1 MTTMHA
7 ADTRHAVELTPRQGL
22 PHVMER
28 LVRDEPVTV
37 AYLGGSITAQED
49 GWRTQSYDWLQ
60 RTFPKAKLTQV
71 DAAVSGTDSTL
82 AAFRLQ
88 HDVLTQHP
96 DLLFVEF
103 SVNDS
108 GGRLTQDALEGI
120 VRQTWKANPNT
131 DICFIYTVSDTLL
144 PRLLQGN
151 IADSSEEAENV
162 AEHYGIPSINFGVT
176 IAAAVRSGSMVM
188 IGPAPLPDAPAG
200 KRPISFSPD
209 GTHPYPETGH
219 RMYLAAFIRS
229 FLAMEAMHPARLDR
243 QRSPLDRDNLERA
256 TSETLGEA
264 KHSGDWHLV
273 ALQDPT
279 GQLERSLPSVWAGSQ
294 AGDSVD
300 LTFTGDLF
308 GIFGVKGPDAGNF
321 TVTIDKGRAI
331 TTTLRDPYSTAGR
344 YRIRSWFSPQ
354 LSAGR
359 HTVHIE
365 TAGPK
370 EHPLAGE
377 SVYIGRLLVNG
388 TIEKDQ

>member
-1 MTTMHA
+1 MKKLM
-7 ADTRHAVELTPRQGL
+7 DG
-22 PHVMER
+22 
-28 LVRDEPVTV
+28 EPVTV

-49 GWRTQSYDWLQ
+49 GWRTKSFDWLQ
-60 RTFPKAKLTQV
+60 RTFPKALLTQV

-88 HDVLTQHP
+88 HDVLTRRP

-108 GGRLTQDALEGI
+108 GGRLTQEAMEGI
-120 VRQTWKANPNT
+120 VRQTWKANPDS

-151 IADSSEEAENV
+151 IADSSDEAENV
-162 AEHYGIPSINFGVT
+162 AEHYGIPSINFGVS

-188 IGPAPLPDAPAG
+188 IGPRPLPDTPAD

-219 RMYLAAFIRS
+219 RMYLEALIRS
-229 FLAMEAMHPARLDR
+229 FQAMQQIHPVRFDR
-243 QRSPLDRDNLERA
+243 QRSPLDRDNLEHA
-256 TSETLGEA
+256 TSETLEQA

-279 GQLERSLPSVWAGSQ
+279 GQMERSLPSVWAGSKP
-294 AGDSVD
+294 GDSVD

-308 GIFGVKGPDAGNF
+308 GIFGVKGPDAGSF
-321 TVTIDKGRAI
+321 TITIDNGRAI

-354 LSAGR
+354 LTAGR

-365 TAGPK
+365 TLGSK
-370 EHPLAGE
+370 DHPITAD
-377 SVYIGRLLVNG
+377 SVYIGKLLVNG